1 MKTAISKVVCLKKF
15 VCLKIVCLKVV
26 GLLVLLMLSAE
37 VGTKDMS
44 PDTGYFADRT
54 GQYNLDTL
62 RDHPQWFVPLTEK
75 PWLNRVHTHW
85 YRIHLHNPTDQ
96 TIERVLST
104 GVANPPLLNAYWVRE
119 PDEVVPLQ
127 PGVGV
132 TATHYARHTNVSL
145 WLQLAPGERGTLFIQ
160 YRSLAD
166 FPLSLQVVD
175 ETRFLERSYV
185 FTLLNGVSL
194 GLALVL
200 LLFFLVQFFLRP
212 SAALGFYSLFIF
224 CLLLFMVQIFGYGWR
239 FLFPGQ
245 ATVNLHITA
254 LAAAFIY
261 VFYFL
266 FIGHIFAFRQHNP
279 LLYCSLIGL
288 SLAIATLALAGLLW
302 PTAVLSTLLVVVG
315 LPLSVFAALQALR
328 RREPGSG
335 LLLLGSCLHCS
346 LAYLLLLVCLGID
359 FGFRAFALTTGGQ
372 FIDVFC
378 LSAAILLQQRHV
390 RRRLDQQMIEH
401 ERDMKALAASE
412 QAATE
417 LRHQS
422 KAAVLQSATASHDLL
437 QLLAAMR
444 LQLATQD
451 ADDPIIH
458 QLTDT
463 LGHADAM
470 LRNRLQLNRNTYRQ
484 LQETLSGISLL
495 EEIAAPHRP
504 AFTAKH
510 MALRVRGTSVE
521 VTCQRL
527 LVRRILDNLLHNA
540 LRHAG
545 RGQVLLSG
553 RLRNGGYLI
562 QVWDQGPGMSE
573 ARLRQLNRPF
583 AESAAPHEG
592 FGLGIHIVQ
601 ELCREA
607 GYVFAMR
614 SQPGRGTCCSLWLP
628 LAEVSGAP

>member
-1 MKTAISKVVCLKKF
+1 MSVTLHRVPIFLKTARVIQVVF
-15 VCLKIVCLKVV
+15 
-26 GLLVLLMLSAE
+26 LLTLLMLSMGVRAE
-37 VGTKDMS
+37 GEF
-44 PDTGYFADRT
+44 PEAGYFGDRT
-54 GQYNLDTL
+54 GQQSLDTL
-62 RDHPQWFVPLTEK
+62 RDHPHWFVPLADK
-75 PWLNRVHTHW
+75 PWLGWVHTHW
-85 YRIHLHNPTDQ
+85 YRLPLHNPTDQ
-96 TIERVLST
+96 AVQRVLST

-119 PDEVVPLQ
+119 SDQVVLLQ
-127 PGVGV
+127 PGAGV

-145 WLQLAPGERGTLFIQ
+145 LLPLEPGESGTLFIQ
-160 YRSLAD
+160 YRSLAN
-166 FPLSLQVVD
+166 FPLSLHAVD
-175 ETRFLERSYV
+175 ETTFLERSYI

-194 GLALVL
+194 GLGLVL
-200 LLFFLVQFFLRP
+200 LLFFVVQFFLRP

-224 CLLLFMVQIFGYGWR
+224 CILLFMVQIFGYGWR
-239 FLFPGQ
+239 LFFPQQ
-245 ATVNLHITA
+245 AAVNLHITA
-254 LAAAFIY
+254 LAAAYIY

-266 FIGHIFAFRQHNP
+266 FIANIFTFHQHNP
-279 LLYCSLIGL
+279 WLYRSLIGL
-288 SLAIATLALAGLLW
+288 SLVIALLALTGLVW
-302 PTAVLSTLLVVVG
+302 STAVVITLLVVAG

-328 RREPGSG
+328 RREPGAG
-335 LLLLGSCLHCS
+335 LLLLGSCLHCG

-378 LSAAILLQQRHV
+378 LSAAILLQQRHL

-412 QAATE
+412 QAAAE

-422 KAAVLQSATASHDLL
+422 KATVLQSATAAHDLL

-451 ADDPIIH
+451 AKDPIIH
-458 QLTDT
+458 QLTET

-470 LRNRLQLNRNTYRQ
+470 LRNRLQLNRSTYQQ
-484 LQETLSGISLL
+484 LQETLSGASLL

-504 AFTAKH
+504 AFVAKNID
-510 MALRVRGTSVE
+510 LRVRGINAE

-553 RLRNGGYLI
+553 RLRSGGYLI
-562 QVWDQGPGMSE
+562 QLWDQGPGMSE

-583 AESAAPHEG
+583 AESSDPNDG

-601 ELCREA
+601 ALCREA
-607 GYVFAMR
+607 GYVFAIR
-614 SQPGRGTCCSLWLP
+614 SQPSRGTCCSLWLP
-628 LAEVSGAP
+628 LGEVSGAP

>member
-1 MKTAISKVVCLKKF
+1 MKTAIGIQVVF
-15 VCLKIVCLKVV
+15 
-26 GLLVLLMLSAE
+26 LLVLLSARAGALTTPE
-37 VGTKDMS
+37 D
-44 PDTGYFADRT
+44 PIPPIGYFADRA
-54 GQYNLDTL
+54 GQYSLDTL
-62 RDHPQWFVPLTEK
+62 RQNPHWFVPLADK
-75 PWLNRVHTHW
+75 PWLGRVHTHW
-85 YRIHLHNPTDQ
+85 YRIDLHNPAGEAV
-96 TIERVLST
+96 ERVVST
-104 GVANPPLLNAYWVRE
+104 GVANPPLLRAYWVRE
-119 PDEVVPLQ
+119 AAVELLQ
-127 PGVGV
+127 PGAGV

-145 WLQLAPGERGTLFIQ
+145 LLRLEAGERGSLFIQ
-160 YRSLAD
+160 YRSLAN
-166 FPLSLQVVD
+166 FPLSLHVVD
-175 ETRFLERSYV
+175 EPTFLERSYV

-200 LLFFLVQFFLRP
+200 LLFFVVQFFLRP
-212 SAALGFYSLFIF
+212 TPALGFYCLFIF
-224 CLLLFMVQIFGYGWR
+224 CILLFMVQIFGYGWR
-239 FLFPGQ
+239 FIFPHQ
-245 ATVNLHITA
+245 VAVNIHITA

-266 FIGHIFAFRQHNP
+266 FIANIFTFRQHNP
-279 LLYCSLIGL
+279 LLYRSLIGF
-288 SLAIATLALAGLLW
+288 SLAIAALALMGLFW
-302 PTAVLSTLLVVVG
+302 STAVALTLLVVVG

-390 RRRLDQQMIEH
+390 RRLLDQQMIER

-412 QAATE
+412 QAAAE

-422 KAAVLQSATASHDLL
+422 KATVLQSATASHDLL

-444 LQLATQD
+444 LQLATRD
-451 ADDPIIH
+451 ASDPIIR

-470 LRNRLQLNRNTYRQ
+470 LRDRLQLNRSTYRQ
-484 LQETLSGISLL
+484 LRETLSGPALL

-504 AFTAKH
+504 AFAERGMT
-510 MALRVRGTSVE
+510 LRVRAMNVE
-521 VTCQRL
+521 VTCLRL
-527 LVRRILDNLLHNA
+527 LVRRIIDNLLHNA

-553 RLRNGGYLI
+553 RLRGHGFLI
-562 QVWDQGPGMSE
+562 QVWDQGSGMSE
-573 ARLRQLNRPF
+573 ARLRQLNQPF
-583 AESAAPHEG
+583 AESGDPQNG

-601 ELCREA
+601 ALCREA
-607 GYVFAMR
+607 GYEFAIR
-614 SQPGRGTCCSLWLP
+614 SLPGRGTCCSLWLP
-628 LAEVSGAP
+628 LADLSAGQ

>member
-1 MKTAISKVVCLKKF
+1 LNTATRIQAVF
-15 VCLKIVCLKVV
+15 
-26 GLLVLLMLSAE
+26 LLTLLMLCSSARAE
-37 VGTKDMS
+37 DETPETD
-44 PDTGYFADRT
+44 YFADRT
-54 GQYNLDTL
+54 GQHNLETL
-62 RDHPQWFVPLTEK
+62 RRHPEWFAPLADK
-75 PWLNRVHTHW
+75 PWLGRVHTHW
-85 YRIHLHNPTDQ
+85 YRIQLHNPSDQ
-96 TIERVLST
+96 AIERVVST
-104 GVANPPLLNAYWVRE
+104 GVANPPLLHAYWVRE
-119 PDEVVPLQ
+119 PNEVETLK

-145 WLQLAPGERGTLFIQ
+145 LLRLEPDERGTVFIQ
-160 YRSLAD
+160 YRSLAN
-166 FPLSLQVVD
+166 FPLSLHVVD
-175 ETRFLERSYV
+175 EPTFLERSYV

-200 LLFFLVQFFLRP
+200 LLFFVVQFFLRP
-212 SAALGFYSLFIF
+212 SAALGFYCLFIF
-224 CLLLFMVQIFGYGWR
+224 FILLFMVQIFGYGWR
-239 FLFPGQ
+239 LLFPEQ
-245 ATVNLHITA
+245 TAVNIHITA
-254 LAAAFIY
+254 LSAAFIY

-266 FIGHIFAFRQHNP
+266 FIARIFAFRQHNP
-279 LLYCSLIGL
+279 LLYRGLIGF
-288 SLAIATLALAGLLW
+288 SLAIATLALTGLFL
-302 PTAVLSTLLVVVG
+302 PTAVVLTLLVVVG

-390 RRRLDQQMIEH
+390 RRLLDQQMIER
-401 ERDMKALAASE
+401 ERDMHALAASE
-412 QAATE
+412 QAAAE

-422 KAAVLQSATASHDLL
+422 KETVLQSATASHDLL

-444 LQLATQD
+444 LQLATRD
-451 ADDPIIH
+451 AGDPIIR
-458 QLTDT
+458 QLTET
-463 LGHADAM
+463 LRHADAM
-470 LRNRLQLNRNTYRQ
+470 LRDRLQLNRSTYRQ
-484 LQETLSGISLL
+484 LQETMSGLTLL

-504 AFTAKH
+504 AFAERD
-510 MALRVRGTSVE
+510 MRLRLRAANAE
-521 VTCQRL
+521 VTCLRL
-527 LVRRILDNLLHNA
+527 LVRRILDNLLYNA

-562 QVWDQGPGMSE
+562 QVRDQGPGMSE

-583 AESAAPHEG
+583 AESGDANDG

-601 ELCREA
+601 ALCREA
-607 GYVFAMR
+607 GYVFSIR

-628 LAEVSGAP
+628 LGEVNGAR